1 MPKILPELLQ
11 SEYIKPIRVRLVDQG
26 TFKENVTTALD
37 LLRNN
42 KISGE
47 KVVIKIPE

>member
-1 MPKILPELLQ
+1 MPKILPELLEKGVIQ
-11 SEYIKPIRVRLVDQG
+11 PNRVKLLDQG
-26 TFKENVTTALD
+26 SFLERVGVGLD

-47 KVVIKIPE
+47 KVVVKVE